1 MIHMSAR
8 GKKSLRITEFDKTD
22 QLMARLHRTL
32 RRNYDRQLKHFGL
45 TPCQFEVLMTLWAED
60 GIVLS
65 ELRRR
70 VSRDGPTITGVVDR
84 MEKKMLVKRI
94 RDPHDRRVVKVHLT
108 AKGENLKQDLSRT
121 KKRIMEKITRSLS
134 LKEMSSLVALMEKMM
149 RNVERA
155 GLVQWR

>member
-1 MIHMSAR
+1 MHMAAPD
-8 GKKSLRITEFDKTD
+8 KKSPRIIEFDRTD

-32 RRNYDRQLKHFGL
+32 RRNYDRQLKSFGL
-45 TPCQFEVLMTLWAED
+45 TPCQFEVLMTLWSED
-60 GIVLS
+60 GIVLG

-108 AKGENLKQDLSRT
+108 SKGENMRQDLSRT
-121 KKRIMEKITRSLS
+121 KKLVMERITKSLS
-134 LKEMSSLVALMEKMM
+134 LKEMSSLVSLMEKMM
-149 RNVERA
+149 RNVERE
-155 GLVQWR
+155 GFVH